1 MQNQKL
7 PTKIKLIDLLSIFEF
22 PQKSIAGLFSKF
34 SDIYKIININ
44 NKEALYFIYI
54 NKRKISNILYIE
66 DKVIN
71 FPYNDNI
78 KYLLDYY
85 FYLSLLLNEDIN
97 LLDYKFSLDHINNL
111 DNYQKSIDNNYK
123 YKKII
128 IAKIIVRLINYYKYI
143 GLYKYNKDTEVYL
156 IKILKEN
163 MNVIKGNIN
172 IFNELDLNFDEK
184 YFINSELDTIYSDII
199 LAFLKKHM
207 LYDIKS
213 EYFILIQMELKSIK
227 LTKAMIEKISKEFNI
242 ENKNYKKYI
251 IKNEIDLCNQEVINF
266 YYILLKFIFKSNFF
280 IYHFHFLLNF
290 RIIIIKLINRK
301 IFFNVNEDDKDKL
314 EYIIKR
320 ITDSDYYYNKY
331 LKYNIFEPLKSIL
344 TYYKNYLFESKNEE
358 INFIENIIKSNIYNK
373 SCTEYLRDYEKAQ
386 IMNQRYPVII
396 FFFCKKILKMK

>member
-7 PTKIKLIDLLSIFEF
+7 PTKIKIIDYLSIFEF
-22 PQKSIAGLFSKF
+22 PEKPLSGLFSKF
-34 SDIYKIININ
+34 SDISKIINLN
-44 NKEALYFIYI
+44 NKEVLKFLHI
-54 NKRKISNILYIE
+54 NKKKISYILYIE

-71 FPYNDNI
+71 IPYNNNI
-78 KYLLDYY
+78 KYFLDYY

-143 GLYKYNKDTEVYL
+143 GLDKYNKDTDIYL

-163 MNVIKGNIN
+163 MNIIKGNIN
-172 IFNELDLNFDEK
+172 IFNELNLNFDEK

-199 LAFLKKHM
+199 IAFLKKHM
-207 LYDIKS
+207 LYDVKS
-213 EYFILIQMELKSIK
+213 EYFILIQMELISIK
-227 LTKAMIEKISKEFNI
+227 LTNEMIEKISKELNV
-242 ENKNYKKYI
+242 ENENYKKYI
-251 IKNEIDLCNQEVINF
+251 INNEKDLYNQEVINF
-266 YYILLKFIFKSNFF
+266 YYILLKFIFKNNFF

-331 LKYNIFEPLKSIL
+331 LKYNIRQISLK
-344 TYYKNYLFESKNEE
+344 Y
-358 INFIENIIKSNIYNK
+358 
-373 SCTEYLRDYEKAQ
+373 
-386 IMNQRYPVII
+386 
-396 FFFCKKILKMK
+396 